1 MVSLKTSPFICPQ
14 CNKAFKTQSGLDWHL
29 ERSHRDIGSPA
40 VVQNIEDRYYELNSL
55 ERPEAP
61 YFDRIVRRWRADPVG
76 FIRDILGVNLW
87 SKQIEIA
94 ESVRDN
100 ERTAVR
106 SCSAAGK
113 TAVSACI
120 VLWFLCAF
128 RPCTVLTT
136 ARSHRQVKEQLWRE
150 IRSRHAK
157 SKVPIG
163 GEVTQLDIN
172 LDNDWFAKGFS
183 TDEPERITGFHNKN
197 VLVVID
203 EASGIEDAVYGAID
217 NPLAAGFT
225 RLLLLG
231 NPTQGIG
238 KFYDAFSS
246 EAYNPIHVSAFDT
259 PAYTGEGSGAFDFLI
274 SQKYV
279 NGKIKEWG
287 EDSPLYEVYVLG
299 NFPSGEGDRLIPFG
313 SAEKATQR
321 KIVPDKDDTLAIGC
335 DLARLGEDESVLYI
349 RQGGKIIQ
357 WKTWRKAKTEA
368 CIGQIAHEINWVKD
382 KFERKPIVNVDEGYN
397 PGVVDGLNEQGFEVN
412 GVAFGSKAHN
422 DKWYANKRA
431 EMFFELA
438 DRFKTDSIQIPDD
451 KVLLKQVTDIKPKG
465 LNRQDQRILE
475 SKEEMKHRGVK
486 SPDRADALAL
496 CFYEME
502 SNFADIRWL

>member
-1 MVSLKTSPFICPQ
+1 MALLCPYCDKT
-14 CNKAFKTQSGLDWHL
+14 FKTEAGLNWHL
-29 ERSHRDIGSPA
+29 EHIHNQRGIGSPA
-40 VVQNIEDRYYELNSL
+40 VVQDIENRYYELNQT
-55 ERPEAP
+55 ERPSSTF
-61 YFDRIVRRWRADPVG
+61 FDKVVRRWQADPVG
-76 FIRDILGVNLW
+76 FIRDILGVELW
-87 SKQIEIA
+87 SKQRQIA

-106 SCSAAGK
+106 SCSAGGK
-113 TAVSACI
+113 TAVAACI

-136 ARSHRQVKEQLWRE
+136 AKSHRQVKEQLWRE
-150 IRSRHAK
+150 IRTRHAK
-157 SKVPIG
+157 ANPPIG
-163 GEVTQLDIN
+163 GDVTQLDIN
-172 LDNDWFAKGFS
+172 LDNNWFAKGFS
-183 TDEPERITGFHNKN
+183 TDEPERITGFHNEN

-231 NPTQGIG
+231 NPTQTIG

-246 EAYNPIHVSAFDT
+246 EAYKSFHISAFDT
-259 PAYTGEGSGAFDFLI
+259 PGYTGEGAFPFLI
-274 SQKYV
+274 SKKYV

-287 EDSPLYEVYVLG
+287 EDSPLYEVYILG

-313 SAEKATQR
+313 LAEQATR
-321 KIVPDKDDTLAIGC
+321 KVIKPEKDEVIAIGC

-382 KFERKPIVNVDEGYN
+382 KFDRLPIVNVDEGYN
-397 PGVVDGLNEQGFEVN
+397 PGVVDGLSEQGFEVN
-412 GVAFGSKAHN
+412 GIAFGSKAHN

-438 DRFKTDSIQIPDD
+438 DRFKTEDISIPDD
-451 KVLLKQVTDIKPKG
+451 KVLLKQITDIKPKG

-496 CFYEME
+496 CFYETAP
-502 SNFADIRWL
+502 NYADIRWL